1 MLICTVVRLVLVY
14 MNIFSTY
21 KGFIIYIAIVTYID
35 VHSFALTNVTVN
47 VVGSKKKTQRE

>member
-1 MLICTVVRLVLVY
+1 MYNVVRLVLVY

-47 VVGSKKKTQRE
+47 VVGSKKKAQRE

>member
-21 KGFIIYIAIVTYID
+21 KGFIIYIAIVTHID

-47 VVGSKKKTQRE
+47 VVGSKKKAQRE